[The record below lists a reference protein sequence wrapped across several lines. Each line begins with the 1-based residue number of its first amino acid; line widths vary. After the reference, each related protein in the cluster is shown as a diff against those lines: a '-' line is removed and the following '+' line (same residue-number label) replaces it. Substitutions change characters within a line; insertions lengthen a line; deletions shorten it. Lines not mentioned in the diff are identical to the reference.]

1 MVLRR
6 SFLSITIL
14 HEEFELKEKQWKPLN
29 VITLRQRETDI
40 ITINGY
46 SIVNETFEILL
57 Q

>member
-1 MVLRR
+1 MVLGR
-6 SFLSITIL
+6 SFFSITIL